1 MANRSP
7 PMPHIIGSTTPKTR
21 LAAIA
26 ASTADPPRASV
37 CAPATAASVWLAAT
51 MPLCE
56 ITIDRACDRFAAG
69 GLWIIFPDA
78 DTSPKIDK
86 FPAVIHAQASY
97 PAG

>member
-7 PMPHIIGSTTPKTR
+7 PMPHIIGYTTPKTR

-26 ASTADPPRASV
+26 ASTAEPPRASV
-37 CAPATAASVWLAAT
+37 CAPATEASVWLVAT
-51 MPLCE
+51 MPAWE

-69 GLWIIFPDA
+69 GLRIMSPGA

-86 FPAVIHAQASY
+86 FPAAIRAQAGC
-97 PAG
+97 PGG